1 MAADNKKG
9 VALEDKRLKQLI
21 KAFSGKMPT
30 ARVGVLG
37 AKNARSDFSTNATIG
52 AKHEFGSG
60 GSPKRSFL
68 RVPISELLKGRLEK
82 AGLFDERAL
91 MDVIKT
97 GSILVWV
104 KKIAVVALDIS
115 LGAFAS
121 GGYGKWKP
129 SNMARKKVKMTLVE
143 TQQLRNSITE
153 DVV

>member
-104 KKIAVVALDIS
+104 KKSRSWPWIFPSGPSPPVAT
-115 LGAFAS
+115 AS
-121 GGYGKWKP
+121 GSPAIWR
-129 SNMARKKVKMTLVE
+129 AKK
-143 TQQLRNSITE
+143 
-153 DVV
+153 